1 MDITELQIP
10 FDVVWLVSSL
20 WKTVNFRI
28 LNKTKFNNYSIMEQT
43 IAILRNM
50 IRQIPKLRPGMAQS
64 PSYETEPKVNILC
77 VYVCA

>member
-1 MDITELQIP
+1 
-10 FDVVWLVSSL
+10 
-20 WKTVNFRI
+20 
-28 LNKTKFNNYSIMEQT
+28 MEQT

-77 VYVCA
+77 VYVCV